1 MGFGTEI
8 KRLRNNAKISAKK
21 LADLIGIDSER
32 LRKWELNDQGPRHE
46 DKLIIEKYFGNSLE
60 AIMKWEE
67 IPNEFLVSK
76 PFHKTLLTKKLNPK
90 KGTIIFTDADFSA
103 GNSIEFYD
111 DAAMINASYTMD
123 IPEFAGTT
131 SFRSY
136 GDSMEPIIKSGSIVF
151 ATKIEDWA
159 SHLEYGQIYGIV
171 CQDNRRYLKYIRKS
185 KKENSHFLLKS
196 ENEFYDDFEIPKEKI
211 KNVWL
216 IHGWLNKRT

>member
-1 MGFGTEI
+1 
-8 KRLRNNAKISAKK
+8 
-21 LADLIGIDSER
+21 
-32 LRKWELNDQGPRHE
+32 
-46 DKLIIEKYFGNSLE
+46 
-60 AIMKWEE
+60 
-67 IPNEFLVSK
+67 
-76 PFHKTLLTKKLNPK
+76 
-90 KGTIIFTDADFSA
+90 
-103 GNSIEFYD
+103 
-111 DAAMINASYTMD
+111 MINASYTMD